1 MPTPT
6 EICCPGCGHTWED
19 EYVCEDVV
27 TELEEQLDVKEQHLA
42 EMREFLKSFVD
53 EFDKTPGVYSVNRV
67 LTKAEIQKMR
77 RLVEN
82 AE

>member
-1 MPTPT
+1 MPTPI

-27 TELEEQLDVKEQHLA
+27 TELEEQLEAKDQLMD

-77 RLVEN
+77 RLVERT
-82 AE
+82 E

>member
-1 MPTPT
+1 MPTPI
-6 EICCPGCGHTWED
+6 EICCPGCGHTWEEED
-19 EYVCEDVV
+19 ICEDNV
-27 TELEEQLDVKEQHLA
+27 TELEEQLEAKDKQMA

-67 LTKAEIQKMR
+67 LTKSEVQKMR

>member
-1 MPTPT
+1 
-6 EICCPGCGHTWED
+6 
-19 EYVCEDVV
+19 
-27 TELEEQLDVKEQHLA
+27 
-42 EMREFLKSFVD
+42 MREFLKNFVD